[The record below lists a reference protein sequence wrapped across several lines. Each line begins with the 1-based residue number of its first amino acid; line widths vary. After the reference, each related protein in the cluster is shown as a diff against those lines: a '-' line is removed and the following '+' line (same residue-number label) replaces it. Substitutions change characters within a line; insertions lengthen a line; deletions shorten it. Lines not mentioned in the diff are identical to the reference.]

1 MLTDAINIDW
11 SHRPLQ
17 LPPTQ
22 EIKKALDSSFYGLDK
37 VKEHFLEVAAQVSHN
52 STIPKWGILLSDP
65 AGVGKSMIA
74 QAFSEQMGLP
84 IHRLDMSTTNDI
96 EALTGSSIIYENGR
110 QGAILNTLISSNDC
124 RVLFLMQEL
133 DKLHSGSPVHSSP
146 DSALLTLMDG
156 CGFVDNYWDIAI
168 PTDQIFCIATC
179 NDPDL
184 ISAPLRDRFIEIK
197 GPAYTR
203 DEKAVIF
210 EQ

>member
-1 MLTDAINIDW
+1 MKQPFLLEIFHHLPYT
-11 SHRPLQ
+11 SLGYVYHKRHR
-17 LPPTQ
+17 
-22 EIKKALDSSFYGLDK
+22 SS
-37 VKEHFLEVAAQVSHN
+37 N
-52 STIPKWGILLSDP
+52 W
-65 AGVGKSMIA
+65 
-74 QAFSEQMGLP
+74 
-84 IHRLDMSTTNDI
+84 
-96 EALTGSSIIYENGR
+96 SIIYENGR
-110 QGAILNTLISSNDC
+110 QGAILNALISSNDC